1 MGWFSRKKAVDGK
14 SSKASGQLPKEK
26 KKWFSFE
33 KLKTGLEKTREKL
46 GSGFKNIFT
55 SNKKVDE
62 SILETL
68 ESSLIQSDMGVK
80 AVNKLLQEIR
90 EAWEKK
96 IVKDTD
102 EIHTFLKN
110 KLKQNLSKWN
120 TKLKVADTKP
130 TVIMVAGVNGTG
142 KTTSIAKLAAF
153 LKSRGQSVLL
163 AAGDTFRAA
172 AVEQLT
178 MWSKRIGADIVKHE
192 AGSDP
197 AAVAFDALEASISR
211 KVDYLIID
219 TAGRLHTDQN
229 LMNELGKIKR
239 VIQKRVADA
248 PHEVLLVLDSTT
260 GQNAIAQAKLFKDAI
275 GVTGIFLTKL
285 DGTAKGGAVLG
296 MHEDINIPVKFIG
309 IGEKAEDIDE
319 FEPHRFVDAI
329 FD

>member
-1 MGWFSRKKAVDGK
+1 MVWFFKKKKIDGK
-14 SSKASGQLPKEK
+14 SSMASGLLSQKK

-46 GSGFKNIFT
+46 GSGFKNIFS

-62 SILETL
+62 NILETL
-68 ESSLIQSDMGVK
+68 EASLIQADMGVK
-80 AVNKLLQEIR
+80 AVNKLLQDIR
-90 EAWEKK
+90 EAWKNK
-96 IVKDTD
+96 VVKDTD

-120 TKLKVADTKP
+120 TKLKEADTKP
-130 TVIMVAGVNGTG
+130 TVILVAGVNGAG
-142 KTTSIAKLAAF
+142 KTTSIAKLGAF
-153 LKSRGQSVLL
+153 FKGRGKSVLL

-197 AAVAFDALEASISR
+197 AAVAFDALEACISR
-211 KVDYLIID
+211 GIDYLIID

-229 LMNELGKIKR
+229 LMNELAKIKR
-239 VIQKRVADA
+239 VLQKRVPDA

-260 GQNAIAQAKLFKDAI
+260 GQNAITQAKQ
-275 GVTGIFLTKL
+275 
-285 DGTAKGGAVLG
+285 
-296 MHEDINIPVKFIG
+296 
-309 IGEKAEDIDE
+309 
-319 FEPHRFVDAI
+319 
-329 FD
+329 